1 MSNQD
6 KIYLFLHNDFK
17 YIVSAESFSKAKYRL
32 FKHACGTGFQGT
44 FREFLQNEFENLG
57 TITPEAAET
66 IIDNEEAEWA

>member
-1 MSNQD
+1 MTEQSEML
-6 KIYLFLHNDFK
+6 KGDFDAMQK
-17 YIVSAESFSKAKYRL
+17 
-32 FKHACGTGFQGT
+32 GT